1 VSRQATY
8 VIAGALSALGLLLA
22 PVAACATDTYADSSK
37 ADNNGDCLTPATA
50 CKTINGV
57 DGALA
62 KTGGSGTIRLE
73 TGSYAENVTLPGG
86 VSLTADGAAAATIDP
101 SSGFFAVRVTGAPT
115 TIQGLT
121 FSSNVPNQTE
131 LVLEDGAGSPL
142 VSDNHFIDTTPANGD
157 NQAGIHTTA
166 QGAPQISFNTFSGL
180 FHGIDVVSPN
190 TGAPGSPVITGN
202 AISGVHDIGDGIQV
216 SGSHNLNLTGPTTAT
231 LIGNTIHD
239 HGAGQTTG
247 VFLADGGSFSN
258 DGTSPATG
266 MTMIRNRIT
275 GGTNGIEV
283 IGNRAPVTLFGD
295 VITRTAPLTGGT
307 AVLAS
312 SVEDGTTPGLYYGGD
327 LTVTNADIVNNTNL
341 SFELQD
347 NHLTLD
353 SSIVRGGAI
362 LPFDGDGTA
371 TCTIT
376 FSDGMTS
383 GPDPCDSF
391 QTTAVPSFVDATA
404 DDFHLTPSG
413 NSALIDEGNPLAPPV
428 GSTDFDG
435 DPRAI
440 DADATCPL
448 TPLRDIGAD
457 EVNNGIPDCPS
468 PPGPGTQAGSGPTG
482 QRAIALKRC
491 KKKFRHNK
499 AKRKKCRKRAKLL
512 PV

>member
-1 VSRQATY
+1 MRGKDRLRLTCVVWLAASAPLALPAIASAADTFADASR
-8 VIAGALSALGLLLA
+8 
-22 PVAACATDTYADSSK
+22 P
-37 ADNNGDCLTPATA
+37 DNSGDCLTPATA
-50 CKTINGV
+50 CKTINGP

-62 KTGGSGTIRLE
+62 KTGGAGTIRLE

-86 VSLTADGAAAATIDP
+86 VSLIADTASTPTIDP
-101 SSGFFAVRVTGAPT
+101 SSGVFAMRVTGPST

-121 FSSNVPNQTE
+121 FSSNVANQTE
-131 LVLEDGAGSPL
+131 LVLEDAAGSPV
-142 VSDNHFIDTTPANGD
+142 VSGNHFIDTTPVSGD
-157 NQAGIHTTA
+157 NQIGIHTTA
-166 QGAPQISFNTFSGL
+166 QGTPQISGNSFSGL
-180 FHGIDVVSPN
+180 FHGIDVVSPT
-190 TGAPGSPVITGN
+190 TGAPGSPVISGN
-202 AISGVHDIGDGIQV
+202 DISGVHDIGDGIQV

-231 LIGNTIHD
+231 LVGNTIHD

-247 VFLADGGSFSN
+247 VFLADGGSFSL
-258 DGTSPATG
+258 DPTSPATG
-266 MTMIRNRIT
+266 MTMIRNRII

-295 VITRTAPLTGGT
+295 VIARTAPLTGGS

-312 SVEDGTTPGLYYGGD
+312 SVKVMSGDYLGGD

-376 FSDGMTS
+376 FSDGMTTS
-383 GPDPCDSF
+383 GGPCETF
-391 QTTAVPSFVDATA
+391 QTSAAPSFVDAST
-404 DDFHLTPSG
+404 DNYHLTPAG
-413 NSALIDEGNPLAPPV
+413 NGALIDQGNPAPPPA
-428 GSTDFDG
+428 GSVDFDG

-440 DADATCPL
+440 DGDGACPL
-448 TPLRDIGAD
+448 NPVRDIGAD
-457 EVNNGIPDCPS
+457 EFNPGIPDCPS
-468 PPGPGTQAGSGPTG
+468 PSGGGGPTASAGPTG
-482 QRAIALKRC
+482 QRAAALRKC
-491 KKKFRHNK
+491 
-499 AKRKKCRKRAKLL
+499 KRKHGRTARQRCRKRAKRL

>member
-1 VSRQATY
+1 MDRLRF
-8 VIAGALSALGLLLA
+8 AL
-22 PVAACATDTYADSSK
+22 VAALATGIVLALPGIASATDTFADASRP
-37 ADNNGDCLTPATA
+37 NNSGDCLTPATA
-50 CKTINGV
+50 CQTINGP

-62 KTGGSGTIRLE
+62 KTGGAGTIRLE
-73 TGSYAENVTLPGG
+73 TGNYAENVTLPGG

-101 SSGFFAVRVTGAPT
+101 SSGVFAVRVTGAPT

-121 FSSNVPNQTE
+121 FSSNVANQTE
-131 LVLEDGAGSPL
+131 LVLEDGAGSPV
-142 VSDNHFIDTTPANGD
+142 VSDNHFIDTTPASGD
-157 NQAGIHTTA
+157 NQIGIHTTA
-166 QGAPQISFNTFSGL
+166 QGTPQIRFNTFTGF

-190 TGAPGSPVITGN
+190 AGAPGSPVITGN
-202 AISGVHDIGDGIQV
+202 DISGTHDIGDGIQV

-258 DGTSPATG
+258 DPTSPATG

-295 VITRTAPLTGGT
+295 VITRTAPITGGS

-312 SVEDGTTPGLYYGGD
+312 SVEDGMTPGVYYGGD

-371 TCTIT
+371 TCTIS
-376 FSDGMTS
+376 FSDGMTTS
-383 GPDPCDSF
+383 GGPCETF
-391 QTTAVPSFVDATA
+391 QTSAAPSFVDAAA
-404 DDFHLTPSG
+404 DDFHLTPAG
-413 NSALIDEGNPLAPPV
+413 NDALIDHGNPLAPPS
-428 GSTDFDG
+428 GATDFDG

-440 DADATCPL
+440 DADGACPL
-448 TPLRDIGAD
+448 VPVRDIGAD
-457 EVNNGIPDCPS
+457 EVNNGIPDCT
-468 PPGPGTQAGSGPTG
+468 PPPPAGSSNPPPVPGAH
-482 QRAIALKRC
+482 RKKC
-491 KKKFRHNK
+491 KKKKHRRAVA
-499 AKRKKCRKRAKLL
+499 AKKKCKKRRR
-512 PV
+512 